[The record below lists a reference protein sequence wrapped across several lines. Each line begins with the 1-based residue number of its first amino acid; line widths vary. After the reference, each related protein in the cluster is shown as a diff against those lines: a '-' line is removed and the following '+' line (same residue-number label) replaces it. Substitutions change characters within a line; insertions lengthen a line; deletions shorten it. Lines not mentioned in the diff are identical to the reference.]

1 VTAKDLFGNEVD
13 LQAQWDAPLT
23 GPRKKKRKSPI
34 PRGHYYPPGTGP
46 KGETCGGCKHCVRR
60 RLAKTYIK
68 CGLNRANW
76 TGGGATDIRAKDP
89 ACKFWEKD
97 ETA

>member
-1 VTAKDLFGNEVD
+1 MRDMFGNELTEQEVRD
-13 LQAQWDAPLT
+13 LL
-23 GPRKKKRKSPI
+23 KRKGPV
-34 PRGHYYPPGTGP
+34 PRGHVYPPGTGP

-60 RLAKTYIK
+60 RLAKTYLK

-89 ACKFWEKD
+89 ACKFWEP
-97 ETA
+97 A